1 MKLINQHISLFSRVA
16 HLFKSWKLV
25 SAIFL
30 FLITA
35 TPSAAQ
41 SADNYAV
48 HANIIY
54 HFTKYIDWPAPR
66 KSGDFIIGVFGD
78 SPLYD
83 ELEKNVANKTVGAQ
97 KILIKKIGSAEAAKN
112 AHILFVSEE
121 MSGSIKKISA
131 QTTDNSV
138 LIVSEQEGFA
148 KRGSCINFI
157 IESERLKLE
166 INQANIEQRKLSI
179 ASELLQLGKIV
190 K

>member
-1 MKLINQHISLFSRVA
+1 MKLKSRHISAFPQVA
-16 HLFKSWKLV
+16 HLFKSRKLFCM
-25 SAIFL
+25 ILF

-35 TPSAAQ
+35 TTASAQ

-54 HFTKYIDWPAPR
+54 HFTKYIDWPASR
-66 KSGDFIIGVFGD
+66 KSGDFIIGVYGD

-83 ELEKNVANKTVGAQ
+83 ELKKTVANKTVGAQ
-97 KILIKKIGSAEAAKN
+97 TILIKKIGSVEAATN
-112 AHILFVSEE
+112 VHIIFVSEE
-121 MSGSIKKISA
+121 MSGSIKKISTG
-131 QTTDNSV
+131 TTDNSV

-166 INQANIEQRKLSI
+166 INQANIERRNLRI